1 MGKGEGPDDWNKCEP
16 WGEKERGG
24 EEVHY
29 LKSSKENTQIGMCLN
44 RDGQI
49 VFFWKTLFCQ
59 MMFSNWTGSE
69 V

>member
-29 LKSSKENTQIGMCLN
+29 LKSSKENTETGMCLN

-49 VFFWKTLFCQ
+49 VFF
-59 MMFSNWTGSE
+59 
-69 V
+69 